1 MTGIPTP
8 PWASNLVKIG
18 KAMAS
23 IPSADFDKPSARLFL
38 SAPTGQYLVWM
49 IASGSLMA
57 EPKLGVAPEIGDR
70 VLLMLGGSVCE
81 SVVEARPGGGWQ
93 VKNGVAMKQGVAG
106 TRPPGI
112 VLPVDAPKDDAEF
125 RPKGQFLE
133 TLKLAR
139 PQQTREWYAAQSA
152 SPIVVVG
159 KGREYLNNQRR
170 ELLDKA
176 PNWFEKEPAALL
188 NLEHGGMTNAERML
202 RFPYMILAPDA
213 ADHSPWISELAPR
226 IVIYTRWSYYLR
238 AMKYQLFSRSPAI
251 IIGNRRVESNYDGVD
266 FLSSAPIDAAAFGGI
281 RIPKPV
287 SSMFAKVFTAEASR
301 WDEHDE
307 DDL

>member
-1 MTGIPTP
+1 
-8 PWASNLVKIG
+8 
-18 KAMAS
+18 MAS
-23 IPSADFDKPSARLFL
+23 IPSAEFDKPSPRLFL
-38 SAPTGQYLVWM
+38 SVPTGQYLVWL

-70 VLLMLGGSVCE
+70 VVLMLGGSICE
-81 SVVEARPGGGWQ
+81 SIVEGKPGGGWQ
-93 VKNGVAMKQGVAG
+93 VKSGGAMKQGVSG
-106 TRPPGI
+106 TRPPGV
-112 VLPVDAPKDDAEF
+112 VLPVDAPPDEAEF

-139 PQQTREWYAAQSA
+139 PLQTREWYATQSA

-159 KGREYLNNQRR
+159 KGRDYLINQRR

-176 PNWFEKEPAALL
+176 PNWFEKETAALL
-188 NLEHGGMTNAERML
+188 ALEHGGMTNAERML
-202 RFPYMILAPDA
+202 RFPYMILTPDA

-266 FLSSAPIDAAAFGGI
+266 FLSSAPVDPAAFGGV

-287 SSMFAKVFTAEASR
+287 SSIFASVFTTEASR
-301 WDEHDE
+301 WAEHDE